1 MPLRR
6 ARGLAWQSVA
16 GEGVVLDLERGR
28 SLGLNS
34 TAILVFSLLDTHDEE
49 QIAAE
54 VARRFDV
61 ELPQAR
67 ADVCLFVE
75 LLRRR
80 GLAVDV

>member
-28 SLGLNS
+28 SMGLNS

-54 VARRFDV
+54 VARRFEV

-67 ADVCLFVE
+67 ADVRVFVE
-75 LLRRR
+75 FLRRR
-80 GLAVDV
+80 GLAVDA